1 MPKVTVNG
9 ASLYYE
15 EQGAGSET
23 VVFAHGLLW
32 DVRVFAPQVA
42 ALRDRYR
49 CVAFD
54 FRGQGRSEVTA
65 DGYDMETLT
74 EDAAGLIRALGAAP
88 CHFVGLSMGGFVG
101 MRLALRH
108 TELVRS
114 LCLIECTA
122 DAEPRENVLPYTLMA
137 AVARWMTPRLVT
149 ARVTRQMF
157 GDQFINDP
165 ARAGERE
172 EFRRR
177 LLANDPVGTYRAT
190 LGVVR
195 RRPIYDEIDRIS
207 VPTLVVVG
215 DQDRA
220 TVPEKARRI
229 RERIPGARLVSIA
242 GAGHTSPLEE
252 PAAVTQ
258 AVADF
263 LAEVG
268 GARRAAAAGGV

>member
-1 MPKVTVNG
+1 MPTLTVNG
-9 ASLYYE
+9 AGLYYE
-15 EQGAGSET
+15 DQGTGPEA
-23 VVFAHGLLW
+23 VVLAHGLLW

-42 ALRDRYR
+42 ALKDHYR
-49 CVAFD
+49 CIAFD

-74 EDAAGLIRALGAAP
+74 QDAAALIRTLGAAP

-108 TELVRS
+108 PELVRS
-114 LCLIECTA
+114 LCLIESTA

-137 AVARWMTPRLVT
+137 AVGRWLGPRLVT
-149 ARVTRQMF
+149 ARVMRVMF
-157 GDQFINDP
+157 GEKFVMDP
-165 ARAGERE
+165 ARAGQRE

-190 LGVVR
+190 MGVVR
-195 RRPIYDEIDRIS
+195 RRPVYDEIDRIS
-207 VPTLVVVG
+207 VPTLVIVG
-215 DQDRA
+215 DQDQA

-229 RERIPGARLVSIA
+229 QARIPGARLVTVA

-258 AVADF
+258 ALADF
-263 LAEVG
+263 LGEVG